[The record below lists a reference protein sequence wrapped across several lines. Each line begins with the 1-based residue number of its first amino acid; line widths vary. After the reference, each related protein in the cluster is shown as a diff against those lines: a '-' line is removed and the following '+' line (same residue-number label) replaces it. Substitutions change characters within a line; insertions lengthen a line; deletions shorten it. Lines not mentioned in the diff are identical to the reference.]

1 MLRSMT
7 AFARIESQHEQ
18 GGVQW
23 EIRSVNHRYLD
34 VGVRLPEDLRRL
46 EPKIRERVG
55 AYLGRGKVDC
65 TLRVLPAPAEAGGLS
80 IDRDLAARVAN
91 GARVVAELLPD
102 PAPVSP
108 VDILRWP
115 GVVQAQAPDPEL
127 IERIALD
134 ELDHALSDLVAMRE
148 REGARIATMIRERLD
163 DLEVE
168 VGRVREILPA
178 IVRSYGERL
187 RARIEELDAAVDE
200 GRLEQELALIAQRM
214 DVAEELDR
222 LRAHAAEI
230 RATLTRPDPAGRR
243 LDFLMQELNR
253 EANTLGSKSAAVT
266 TSRASIDLKVLIEQ
280 MREQIQNVE

>member
-7 AFARIESQHEQ
+7 AFARTELQHDQ
-18 GGVQW
+18 AGVQW

-46 EPKIRERVG
+46 EPKVRERVG
-55 AYLGRGKVDC
+55 TRLGRGKVDC
-65 TLRVLPAPAEAGGLS
+65 TLRVLPAPAEADGLS
-80 IDRDLAARVAN
+80 VDRDLATRIAN
-91 GARVVAELLPD
+91 GARVVADLLPD

-115 GVVQAQAPDPEL
+115 GVVRAQAPDPEL
-127 IERIALD
+127 IERIVLD
-134 ELDHALSDLVAMRE
+134 ELDRALSDLVAMRE
-148 REGARIATMIRERLD
+148 REGARIDAMIRERLG

-168 VGRVREILPA
+168 AGRVRAVLPT
-178 IVRSYGERL
+178 IVQAYGERM

-200 GRLEQELALIAQRM
+200 GRVEQELALVAQRM

-222 LRAHAAEI
+222 LEAHADEI
-230 RATLTRPDPAGRR
+230 RTTIARPGPAGRR

>member
-7 AFARIESQHEQ
+7 AFARIESQHDQ

-23 EIRSVNHRYLD
+23 EVRSVNHRYLD
-34 VGVRLPEDLRRL
+34 VSVRLHEDLRRL
-46 EPKIRERVG
+46 EPKVRERVG
-55 AYLGRGKVDC
+55 ARLKRGKVDC
-65 TLRVLPAPAEAGGLS
+65 TLRVLPAPAEADGLTV
-80 IDRDLAARVAN
+80 DRDLAARVAN
-91 GARVVAELLPD
+91 GARMVAELLSD

-115 GVVQAQAPDPEL
+115 GVVQAQAPDPDL
-127 IERIALD
+127 IERIVLD

-163 DLEVE
+163 DLQVE
-168 VGRVREILPA
+168 VDRVRELLPA
-178 IVRSYGERL
+178 IVQAYRERM
-187 RARIEELDAAVDE
+187 RARVEELDAIVDE
-200 GRLEQELALIAQRM
+200 GRMEQELALIAQRM

-222 LRAHAAEI
+222 LEAHADEI
-230 RATLTRPDPAGRR
+230 RATLGRSEPAGRR

-253 EANTLGSKSAAVT
+253 EANTLGSKSAAVA
-266 TSRASIDLKVLIEQ
+266 TSRASVDLKVLIEQ

>member
-7 AFARIESQHEQ
+7 AFARIESQHDP

-23 EIRSVNHRYLD
+23 EVRSVNHRYLD
-34 VGVRLPEDLRRL
+34 VSVRLAEDLRRL
-46 EPKIRERVG
+46 EPKVRERVG
-55 AYLGRGKVDC
+55 AHLKRGKVDC
-65 TLRVLPAPAEAGGLS
+65 TLRVLPARAEAHGLTV
-80 IDRDLAARVAN
+80 DRDLAARVAN
-91 GARVVAELLPD
+91 GARVVAALLPD

-115 GVVQAQAPDPEL
+115 GVVQAQAPDPDL
-127 IERIALD
+127 IERIVLD

-163 DLEVE
+163 DLQVE
-168 VGRVREILPA
+168 VGRVRELLPA
-178 IVRSYGERL
+178 IVQAYRERM
-187 RARIEELDAAVDE
+187 RARIEELDAIVDE
-200 GRLEQELALIAQRM
+200 GRMEQELALIAQRM

-222 LRAHAAEI
+222 LEAHAGEI
-230 RATLTRPDPAGRR
+230 RATLGRSEPAGRR

-253 EANTLGSKSAAVT
+253 EANTLGSKSAAVA
-266 TSRASIDLKVLIEQ
+266 TSRASVDLKVLVEQ

>member
-7 AFARIESQHEQ
+7 AFARIESQHGQ

-23 EIRSVNHRYLD
+23 EVRSVNHRYLD
-34 VGVRLPEDLRRL
+34 VSVRLNEDLRRL
-46 EPKIRERVG
+46 EPKVRERVG
-55 AYLGRGKVDC
+55 ARLKRGKVDC
-65 TLRVLPAPAEAGGLS
+65 TLRVLPTPAEADGLTV
-80 IDRDLAARVAN
+80 DRDLAARVAN
-91 GARVVAELLPD
+91 GARVVAGLLPD

-115 GVVQAQAPDPEL
+115 GVVQAQAPDPDL
-127 IERIALD
+127 IERIVLD

-163 DLEVE
+163 DLQVE
-168 VGRVREILPA
+168 VDRVRELLPA
-178 IVRSYGERL
+178 IVQAYRERM
-187 RARIEELDAAVDE
+187 RARVEELDATVDE
-200 GRLEQELALIAQRM
+200 GRVEQELALIAQRM

-222 LRAHAAEI
+222 LEAHTDEI
-230 RATLTRPDPAGRR
+230 RATLERSEPAGRR

-253 EANTLGSKSAAVT
+253 EANTLGSKSAAVA
-266 TSRASIDLKVLIEQ
+266 TSRASVDLKVLIEQ